1 MNSHRTHTY
10 KSSNNNNNNNTQK
23 KNIGRNGRNEL
34 RVQKMKIVRNRNR
47 TKAKD
52 PRTVTKTHP
61 HSETIIKRILKVPP
75 YMCSFIVS
83 LSKQLLY
90 LRAFTN
96 RNGFQR
102 LFWTNRRFIIES
114 HTLVQSAILFDSIW
128 MLMDID
134 LSSVIY
140 VISFWVHFFLCR
152 SCRCCYWCFRNGIDS
167 KSV

>member
-1 MNSHRTHTY
+1 MNVKSYLIEMNTGTSMSIGSLQSSTQQAHIAHEFTPHSH
-10 KSSNNNNNNNTQK
+10 SSNNNNNNNTQK

-102 LFWTNRRFIIES
+102 LF
-114 HTLVQSAILFDSIW
+114 
-128 MLMDID
+128 
-134 LSSVIY
+134 
-140 VISFWVHFFLCR
+140 
-152 SCRCCYWCFRNGIDS
+152 
-167 KSV
+167 